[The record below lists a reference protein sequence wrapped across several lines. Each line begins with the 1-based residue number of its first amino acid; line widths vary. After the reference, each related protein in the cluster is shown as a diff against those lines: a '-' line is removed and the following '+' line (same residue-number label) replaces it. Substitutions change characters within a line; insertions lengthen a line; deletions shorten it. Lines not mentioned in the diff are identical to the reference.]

1 MHIGPL
7 NTTGNRAGVHSSE
20 KPDFLFEITL
30 IEVKAVSYNGYIF
43 GSADSYSVYFCTFF
57 FAL

>member
-1 MHIGPL
+1 MAIPYIGRP
-7 NTTGNRAGVHSSE
+7 
-20 KPDFLFEITL
+20 
-30 IEVKAVSYNGYIF
+30 KAVSYNGYIF